1 MISEKVIHPY
11 NLALELDRMFSKTSA
26 GEFTKE
32 EFHNIY
38 DTIATITSFDEQV
51 KCFELFK
58 TLSRTDLI
66 KRTTKV
72 IKLVSLLDR
81 INLNKRTDDISNT

>member
-11 NLALELDRMFSKTSA
+11 NLALELDRMFSNSYA

-32 EFHNIY
+32 EFYNIY
-38 DTIATITSFDEQV
+38 DTLSTINSFDEQV

-72 IKLVSLLDR
+72 VKFVSLLDR
-81 INLNKRTDDISNT
+81 INSNKRKNDI